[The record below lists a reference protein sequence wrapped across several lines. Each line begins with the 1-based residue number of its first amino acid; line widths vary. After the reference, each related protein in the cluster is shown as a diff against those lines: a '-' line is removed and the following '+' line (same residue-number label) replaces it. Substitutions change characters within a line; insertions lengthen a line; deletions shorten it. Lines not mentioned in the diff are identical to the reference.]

1 MTARLI
7 RNRDI
12 VGDAAIDAYLHG
24 TTKDLSDPRLMK
36 DMEKAAADH
45 RGEDPEKRPTR
56 IVGDYD
62 IDGVCSSY
70 ILLKGFRQLGAVVDV
85 QIPKASKMATA
96 STSPSSARQRRTA
109 STRL

>member
-1 MTARLI
+1 
-7 RNRDI
+7 
-12 VGDAAIDAYLHG
+12 
-24 TTKDLSDPRLMK
+24 MK
-36 DMEKAAADH
+36 DMEKAAALIEEKI
-45 RGEDPEKRPTR
+45 REKRPMR

-85 QIPKASKMATA
+85 QVRTTSKMATA